1 MRQRPR
7 DHERRGAV
15 LVETALVL
23 LVFLLLILGMLDL
36 GIAVLRNHLV
46 AEAARQGARQA
57 IVHGSKATQLGT
69 WTAGNYQAPLRQF
82 VLPLLPGIDPDTV
95 AVQADWPDGGNDPG
109 QRVRVTVST
118 SYRPII
124 TLLFGSPSFNLSATS
139 VMPIAH

>member
-1 MRQRPR
+1 MRLQRR
-7 DHERRGAV
+7 DHRRKGMSMIEAV
-15 LVETALVL
+15 LTTTALL
-23 LVFLLLILGMLDL
+23 TLCLGTIDL
-36 GIAVLRNHLV
+36 GVAVFRQHALT
-46 AEAARQGARQA
+46 EAARQGARQA

-69 WTAGNYQAPLRQF
+69 WTAGNYQTPLRQF

-95 AVQADWPDGGNDPG
+95 TIQADWPDGGNDPG
-109 QRVRVTVST
+109 QRARVTVRT